1 MCPNMAESFR
11 AWRLFTLKNFLL
23 PRLAKLNLSN
33 KHVSWIILIDVSER
47 HDSVLTP
54 SHFSSSILSQRLSFF
69 LETVRNF
76 SWGRDDDRLGE
87 FSWKVPKGVG
97 WSSNDLVWK
106 NCQKDGF
113 LDRTR
118 RPKVPPTRF
127 LRMLTDA
134 TRQFWWQLID
144 SSSNPADRKFYSF

>member
-1 MCPNMAESFR
+1 MPKHGLEFQSMTIVYLKKFLTAKTCKIEFVQKTRFLNNSYWRQRTPWFSFDPQ
-11 AWRLFTLKNFLL
+11 T
-23 PRLAKLNLSN
+23 
-33 KHVSWIILIDVSER
+33 
-47 HDSVLTP
+47 
-54 SHFSSSILSQRLSFF
+54 FSSSILSQRLSFF

-106 NCQKDGF
+106 DCLKDGF

-118 RPKVPPTRF
+118 RQKVPPTRF
-127 LRMLTDA
+127 LWMLTDA
-134 TRQFWWQLID
+134 TWKFWWQLKD
-144 SSSNPADRKFYSF
+144 SSSNAADRKFYSF